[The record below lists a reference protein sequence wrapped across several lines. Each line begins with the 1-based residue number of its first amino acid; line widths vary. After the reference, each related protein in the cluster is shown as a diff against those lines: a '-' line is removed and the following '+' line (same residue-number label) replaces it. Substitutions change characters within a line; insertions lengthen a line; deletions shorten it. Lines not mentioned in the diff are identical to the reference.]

1 MAELLLNAYTPLI
14 LWTGIGVLLFRFLPE
29 MLPRLIGRTLY
40 WVGIPVMI
48 FSLARRADF
57 TSDVGLAPAIT
68 IGAILLGFGGAWLS
82 LQGIRTLAAQ
92 RGSEELPLLGK
103 VIFDRDR
110 QGSFILSSVLGNTGF
125 VGLAIVPNL
134 IADANLSWAIL
145 YSVTQ
150 NIFGTYGL
158 GVLLAS
164 YYGRQ
169 SGSYL
174 GLQIRDVLTV
184 PSLWAFT
191 LGYLTRPLPFLPV
204 VEVILQKS
212 IWVVIPTALLLMGM
226 RLSQLEGWRSLQ
238 AAILPTLLKTVILP
252 GCIGLIT
259 TLAGL
264 RGDPRLTLVLMS
276 GMPTAFAGLILAE
289 EYELNHDLIASSI
302 ALSSVVLL
310 LTLPIWLAVF
320 G

>member
-14 LWTGIGVLLFRFLPE
+14 LWTGIGVLLFRFVPE

-40 WVGIPVMI
+40 WVGIPAMI

-57 TSDVGLAPAIT
+57 TSDVGLAPVMT
-68 IGAILLGFGGAWLS
+68 VGAILLGFGGAWLS
-82 LQGIRTLAAQ
+82 LQGIRALAAQ

-125 VGLAIVPNL
+125 VGLALVPNL

-191 LGYLTRPLPFLPV
+191 LGYLTRPFPFLPV

-226 RLSQLEGWRSLQ
+226 RLSQLQGWRSLQ
-238 AAILPTLLKTVILP
+238 AAIIPTLLKTAILP
-252 GCIGLIT
+252 GCIGIIT
-259 TLAGL
+259 TLLGL

-289 EYELNHDLIASSI
+289 EYELNRDLIASSI